1 MQHEPLK
8 NLLAFRGAPSQFWP
22 LMAQSLATSVRGELV
37 VLYARPASSTQA
49 QDWQPISFW
58 PELKPEKLDTLFALV
73 PPELIAQAQADGV
86 ALGPTQNGAWQLGL
100 IAMQADEGRSDL
112 LMVVHLPVVGEP
124 APQVRQWLG
133 LYQSVPRIYELQRQH
148 RQTERD
154 ALRLAQTLEL
164 LGRVLTC
171 ASLDQAALVVV
182 NDMAERFACETVSL
196 SWKGTGGLQVRAISH
211 AEKPDRRS
219 ELSALVEEAG
229 QEALSQACEVAW
241 PSQGKAVTL
250 AHERYA
256 ALQKPGHLLTLPMR
270 HDDQGLGAVTL
281 ERQRLALSASET
293 WALRMMCDLV
303 LPLLRTLDA
312 QSLPLHR
319 RLAREIWRSTPARF
333 KPSSY
338 AGQQLTKGIGIGVV
352 VLMLLPLPYAVDTV
366 ATVKTDAMAFVGAP
380 FDGYLESSQT
390 QLGQTVKT
398 GDVLFG
404 MATREILL
412 ERAGILADIAQ
423 YSRESEK
430 RRSANQLPEMQ
441 IAESQMAQATAKLQQ
456 VEYRLANA
464 QAQSPIDGVVIEGE
478 PGKNLGGAVR
488 RGEMVVKV
496 AALDKLYV
504 EAAVNQRDLSRIEV
518 GQGARLTLLADTG
531 HTYATKVVRVVPAS
545 TVKDGENT
553 FPTRLETLEP
563 APGWWRPGMSGVA
576 KVDVGWRPLGW
587 ILTHR
592 LVDYL
597 RLALWIW

>member
-8 NLLAFRGAPSQFWP
+8 NLLAFRGAPAQFWP
-22 LMAQSLATSVRGELV
+22 LMAQSLAASVQGELV
-37 VLYARPASSTQA
+37 VLYARAAGTTQPGP
-49 QDWQPISFW
+49 WQPISYW
-58 PELKPEKLDTLFALV
+58 PDLKPERLTTLFDMV
-73 PPELIAQAQADGV
+73 PSDLIAQAQLEGV
-86 ALGPTQNGAWQLGL
+86 ALGPTQNAAWQLGVL
-100 IAMQADEGRSDL
+100 AMQADEGRSEL
-112 LMVVHLPVVGEP
+112 LMVVHLPVVGDP
-124 APQVRQWLG
+124 PPQVRQWLG
-133 LYQSVPRIYELQRQH
+133 MYQAVPRLYELQRQH

-164 LGRVLTC
+164 LGRVLAC
-171 ASLDQAALVVV
+171 ESLDQAALVVV

-196 SWKGTGGLQVRAISH
+196 SWMGTGGLQLRAISH

-219 ELSALVEEAG
+219 ELAALLEEAG
-229 QEALSQACEVAW
+229 QEAVSQACEVAW

-256 ALQKPGHLLTLPMR
+256 ALQKPGHMLTLPLR
-270 HDDQGLGAVTL
+270 RGDRGQGAVTL
-281 ERQRLALSASET
+281 ERQRMALSASEA

-303 LPLLRTLDA
+303 LPMLLSLDA
-312 QSLPLHR
+312 QSWPLYR
-319 RLAREIWRSTPARF
+319 RLGREIWRSTPTRF
-333 KPSSY
+333 KPSTYS
-338 AGQQLTKGIGIGVV
+338 GQQLTQAIGIGLV
-352 VLMLLPLPYAVDTV
+352 VLLLLPVPYAVDTV

-380 FDGYLESSQT
+380 FDGYLESSKT
-390 QLGQTVKT
+390 QLGQTVKA

-441 IAESQMAQATAKLQQ
+441 IAESQMAQASAKLQQ

-504 EAAVNQRDLSRIEV
+504 EAAVNQRDLSRVEV

-531 HTYATKVVRVVPAS
+531 HTYSMRVIRVVPAA

-553 FPTRLETLEP
+553 FPARLETVDP
-563 APGWWRPGMSGVA
+563 PPTWWRPGMSGVA

-587 ILTHR
+587 IATHR